1 MTTNVT
7 VDAHAGWPVQ
17 VIRRSR
23 NEPPGKNSEE
33 IIVEPN
39 TKRDIACWDD
49 NELLIREMR
58 RPASPTKPRQRGA
71 TDGEGGHLCSGGNY
85 TP

>member
-7 VDAHAGWPVQ
+7 IDAHAGWPVQ

-33 IIVEPN
+33 IIVKPL
-39 TKRDIACWDD
+39 TTQTVAVWDD
-49 NELLIREMR
+49 NELLIREMK
-58 RPASPTKPRQRGA
+58 RPEEEK
-71 TDGEGGHLCSGGNY
+71 
-85 TP
+85 

>member
-23 NEPPGKNSEE
+23 NDPPGKNDERTV
-33 IIVEPN
+33 VEPGA
-39 TKRDIACWDD
+39 KQDFAIWDD
-49 NELLIREMR
+49 NELLIREMK
-58 RPASPTKPRQRGA
+58 RPDTK
-71 TDGEGGHLCSGGNY
+71 
-85 TP
+85 